1 MKQNNQA
8 QICRKIG
15 IIIGSL
21 LNICVTL
28 VLALVK
34 AVSSEA
40 KNVSKGF
47 DEAEDVKFVEETKPV
62 EEIKENDEV
71 DIDAEIE
78 RLIALKQAKKTNKED

>member
-1 MKQNNQA
+1 MEQNNQA

-47 DEAEDVKFVEETKPV
+47 DEAEDVKSLEETKIV
-62 EEIKENDEV
+62 EEVKDDEV

-78 RLIALKQAKKTNKED
+78 RLMALKQAKEAK

>member
-1 MKQNNQA
+1 MEQNNQA

-47 DEAEDVKFVEETKPV
+47 DEAEDVKSVEKTKLVEEVKD
-62 EEIKENDEV
+62 DEV

-78 RLIALKQAKKTNKED
+78 RLMALKQAKESNKD

>member
-8 QICRKIG
+8 EICRKIG

-47 DEAEDVKFVEETKPV
+47 DEAEDVKSVEETKIV
-62 EEIKENDEV
+62 EEVKYDEV

-78 RLIALKQAKKTNKED
+78 RLMALKQAKESNKN

>member
-8 QICRKIG
+8 EICRKIG

-47 DEAEDVKFVEETKPV
+47 DEAEEVEETIETK
-62 EEIKENDEV
+62 NEV
-71 DIDAEIE
+71 DDIDAEIE
-78 RLIALKQAKKTNKED
+78 RLMALKQAKESNNN

>member
-8 QICRKIG
+8 EICRKIG

-47 DEAEDVKFVEETKPV
+47 DEAEKVTSENTKSVET
-62 EEIKENDEV
+62 ENEV
-71 DIDAEIE
+71 NDIDAEIE
-78 RLIALKQAKKTNKED
+78 RLMALKQAKESNNN

>member
-8 QICRKIG
+8 EICRKIG
-15 IIIGSL
+15 IIVGSL

-47 DEAEDVKFVEETKPV
+47 DEAEEVTSENTKSVET
-62 EEIKENDEV
+62 ENEV
-71 DIDAEIE
+71 NDINAEIE
-78 RLIALKQAKKTNKED
+78 RLMALKQAKESNNN

>member
-1 MKQNNQA
+1 MEQNNQA

-47 DEAEDVKFVEETKPV
+47 DEAEDVKSVEETKIV
-62 EEIKENDEV
+62 EEVKDDEV
-71 DIDAEIE
+71 DIDAEIK
-78 RLIALKQAKKTNKED
+78 RLMALKQAKESNKD

>member
-1 MKQNNQA
+1 MEQNNQA

-47 DEAEDVKFVEETKPV
+47 DEAEDVKSVEETKIV
-62 EEIKENDEV
+62 EEIKDDEV
-71 DIDAEIE
+71 NIDAEIE
-78 RLIALKQAKKTNKED
+78 RLMALKQAKKN

>member
-1 MKQNNQA
+1 MEQNNQA

-47 DEAEDVKFVEETKPV
+47 DEAEDVKSVEETKPV
-62 EEIKENDEV
+62 EDTKDDEIN
-71 DIDAEIE
+71 IDAEIE
-78 RLIALKQAKKTNKED
+78 RLMALKQAKEINKED

>member
-1 MKQNNQA
+1 MEQNNQA

-47 DEAEDVKFVEETKPV
+47 EEAEGVKTEDAEVKEVNVEEN
-62 EEIKENDEV
+62 EI

-78 RLIALKQAKKTNKED
+78 RLMALKQAKADRN

>member
-1 MKQNNQA
+1 MEQNNQA

-47 DEAEDVKFVEETKPV
+47 DEAEDVKSVEEVKD
-62 EEIKENDEV
+62 DEV

-78 RLIALKQAKKTNKED
+78 RLMALKQAKEINKED

>member
-1 MKQNNQA
+1 MEQNNQA

-47 DEAEDVKFVEETKPV
+47 DEAEEVKSEDTKSI
-62 EEIKENDEV
+62 EEIKDDEV

-78 RLIALKQAKKTNKED
+78 RLMALKQAKEVNKED

>member
-1 MKQNNQA
+1 MEQNNQA

-47 DEAEDVKFVEETKPV
+47 DEAEEVKSVEETKIV
-62 EEIKENDEV
+62 EEVKDDEV
-71 DIDAEIE
+71 DIDVEIE
-78 RLIALKQAKKTNKED
+78 RLMALKQAKEINKED

>member
-8 QICRKIG
+8 EICRKIG

-47 DEAEDVKFVEETKPV
+47 DEAEEVTSENTKSVET
-62 EEIKENDEV
+62 ENEV
-71 DIDAEIE
+71 DDIDAEIK
-78 RLIALKQAKKTNKED
+78 RLMALKQAKESNNN

>member
-1 MKQNNQA
+1 MEQNNQA

-21 LNICVTL
+21 LNICITL

-47 DEAEDVKFVEETKPV
+47 DEAEDVKPV
-62 EEIKENDEV
+62 EEIKEDEV
-71 DIDAEIE
+71 DDIDAEIE
-78 RLIALKQAKKTNKED
+78 RLMALKQAKETNKED

>member
-1 MKQNNQA
+1 MEQNNQA

-47 DEAEDVKFVEETKPV
+47 DEAEDVKPV
-62 EEIKENDEV
+62 EEIKSAETKTDEV

-78 RLIALKQAKKTNKED
+78 RLMALKQVKESNNN

>member
-1 MKQNNQA
+1 MEQNNQA

-47 DEAEDVKFVEETKPV
+47 EEAEDVKSVEETKIV
-62 EEIKENDEV
+62 EEVKDDEV

-78 RLIALKQAKKTNKED
+78 RLMALKQAKEINKED

>member
-1 MKQNNQA
+1 MEQNNQA

-47 DEAEDVKFVEETKPV
+47 DEAEDVKSVEETKIV
-62 EEIKENDEV
+62 KEVKDDEV

-78 RLIALKQAKKTNKED
+78 RLMALKQAKEINKED

>member
-1 MKQNNQA
+1 MKNNNQA
-8 QICRKIG
+8 EICRKIG

-47 DEAEDVKFVEETKPV
+47 DEAEEVTSEDIKSV
-62 EEIKENDEV
+62 EIKNEV
-71 DIDAEIE
+71 NDIDAEIE
-78 RLIALKQAKKTNKED
+78 RLMALKKAKESNNN

>member
-1 MKQNNQA
+1 MEQNNQA

-47 DEAEDVKFVEETKPV
+47 DEAEDVKSV
-62 EEIKENDEV
+62 EEIKENNEV

-78 RLIALKQAKKTNKED
+78 RLMALKQAKEINKED

>member
-1 MKQNNQA
+1 MEQNNQA
-8 QICRKIG
+8 QICHKIG

-47 DEAEDVKFVEETKPV
+47 DEAEDVKSVEETKIV
-62 EEIKENDEV
+62 EEVKDDEV

-78 RLIALKQAKKTNKED
+78 RLMALKQAKETNKED

>member
-1 MKQNNQA
+1 M
-8 QICRKIG
+8 
-15 IIIGSL
+15 

-47 DEAEDVKFVEETKPV
+47 DEAEEVEETIETK
-62 EEIKENDEV
+62 NEV
-71 DIDAEIE
+71 DDIDAEIE
-78 RLIALKQAKKTNKED
+78 RLMALKQAKESNNN

>member
-1 MKQNNQA
+1 MEQNNQA

-47 DEAEDVKFVEETKPV
+47 DEAEEVTSENTKSVET
-62 EEIKENDEV
+62 ENEV
-71 DIDAEIE
+71 NDIDAEIE
-78 RLIALKQAKKTNKED
+78 RLMALKQAKKN

>member
-1 MKQNNQA
+1 MEQNNQA
-8 QICRKIG
+8 EICRKIG

-47 DEAEDVKFVEETKPV
+47 DEAEDVKSVEETKPV
-62 EEIKENDEV
+62 EDTKDDEV

-78 RLIALKQAKKTNKED
+78 RLMALKQAKEINKED

>member
-8 QICRKIG
+8 EICRKIG

-47 DEAEDVKFVEETKPV
+47 DEAEDVKSVEETKIV
-62 EEIKENDEV
+62 EEVKDDEV
-71 DIDAEIE
+71 DIDAEIK
-78 RLIALKQAKKTNKED
+78 RLMALKQAKEINKED

>member
-1 MKQNNQA
+1 MEQNNQA

-47 DEAEDVKFVEETKPV
+47 DEAEEVTSENTKSIET
-62 EEIKENDEV
+62 ENEV
-71 DIDAEIE
+71 NDIDAEIE
-78 RLIALKQAKKTNKED
+78 RLMALKQAKESNKD

>member
-1 MKQNNQA
+1 MEQNNQA

-47 DEAEDVKFVEETKPV
+47 DEAEDVKSVEETKPV
-62 EEIKENDEV
+62 RDTKDDEIN
-71 DIDAEIE
+71 IDAEIE
-78 RLIALKQAKKTNKED
+78 RLMALKQAKESNKD

>member
-8 QICRKIG
+8 EICHKIG

-47 DEAEDVKFVEETKPV
+47 DEAEEVEETIETKN
-62 EEIKENDEV
+62 EKNTEGID

-78 RLIALKQAKKTNKED
+78 RLMALKQAKESNNN

>member
-8 QICRKIG
+8 EICRKIG
-15 IIIGSL
+15 IIVGSL

-47 DEAEDVKFVEETKPV
+47 DEAEEVKSEDTKPI
-62 EEIKENDEV
+62 ETENKVD

-78 RLIALKQAKKTNKED
+78 RLTALKQAKESNNN

>member
-8 QICRKIG
+8 EICRKIG

-47 DEAEDVKFVEETKPV
+47 DEAEEVTSENTKSVK
-62 EEIKENDEV
+62 IENEV
-71 DIDAEIE
+71 NDIDAEIE
-78 RLIALKQAKKTNKED
+78 RLIALKQAKESNNN

>member
-8 QICRKIG
+8 EICRKIG

-28 VLALVK
+28 VLALIK

-47 DEAEDVKFVEETKPV
+47 DEAEEVKPIEEV
-62 EEIKENDEV
+62 KEDKIDN
-71 DIDAEIE
+71 IDAEIE
-78 RLIALKQAKKTNKED
+78 RLMALKQAKESNNN

>member
-1 MKQNNQA
+1 MEQNNQA

-47 DEAEDVKFVEETKPV
+47 DEAENVKSVEETKIV
-62 EEIKENDEV
+62 EEVKDDEV

-78 RLIALKQAKKTNKED
+78 RLMALKQAKEINKED

>member
-1 MKQNNQA
+1 MEQNNQA

-47 DEAEDVKFVEETKPV
+47 DEAEEVTSENTKSVET
-62 EEIKENDEV
+62 ENEV
-71 DIDAEIE
+71 NDIDAEIE
-78 RLIALKQAKKTNKED
+78 RLMALKQAKESNNN

>member
-8 QICRKIG
+8 EICRKIG

-47 DEAEDVKFVEETKPV
+47 DEAEEVTSEDIKSV
-62 EEIKENDEV
+62 EIKNEV
-71 DIDAEIE
+71 NDIDAEIE
-78 RLIALKQAKKTNKED
+78 RLIALKQAKESNNN

>member
-1 MKQNNQA
+1 MEQNNQA

-47 DEAEDVKFVEETKPV
+47 DEAEEVTSENTKSVET
-62 EEIKENDEV
+62 ENEV
-71 DIDAEIE
+71 DDIDAEIE
-78 RLIALKQAKKTNKED
+78 RLMALKQAKESNNN

>member
-8 QICRKIG
+8 EICRKIG

-47 DEAEDVKFVEETKPV
+47 DEAEEVTSENTKSA
-62 EEIKENDEV
+62 EIENEV
-71 DIDAEIE
+71 NDIDAEIE
-78 RLIALKQAKKTNKED
+78 RLMALKQAKESNNN

>member
-1 MKQNNQA
+1 MEQNNQA

-47 DEAEDVKFVEETKPV
+47 DEAEDVKSVEETKIA
-62 EEIKENDEV
+62 EEVKDDEV

-78 RLIALKQAKKTNKED
+78 RLMALKQAKEINKED

>member
-1 MKQNNQA
+1 MEQNNQA

-47 DEAEDVKFVEETKPV
+47 DEAEDVKSVEEVKD
-62 EEIKENDEV
+62 DEV

-78 RLIALKQAKKTNKED
+78 RLMALKQAKEVNKEN

>member
-1 MKQNNQA
+1 MEQNNQA

-47 DEAEDVKFVEETKPV
+47 DEAEDVKSVEETKPV
-62 EEIKENDEV
+62 KDTKDDEIN
-71 DIDAEIE
+71 IDAEIE
-78 RLIALKQAKKTNKED
+78 RLMALKQAKESNKD

>member
-1 MKQNNQA
+1 MEQNNQA
-8 QICRKIG
+8 EICRKIG

-47 DEAEDVKFVEETKPV
+47 DEAEEVTSENTKSVET
-62 EEIKENDEV
+62 ENKAD

-78 RLIALKQAKKTNKED
+78 RLMALKQAKESNNN